1 MFVNTVTDLV
11 EWGLHGAPLPRG
23 RAWVLRAGA
32 VVAFLLVWSLAS
44 GLVVLGNLFNPI
56 FLAGP
61 WRVLGKVAELAAT
74 GQLWGHVAA
83 TLERVVVGFATGA
96 LLALALGLPAGHF
109 PLVRNLLEPIVEILR
124 PIPPLAM
131 LPLFIVWLGIC
142 ETSQIP
148 LFPHPPVFFPFPP
161 PGPPRP

>member
-11 EWGLHGAPLPRG
+11 EGGLAGGPPPGG

-32 VVAFLLVWSLAS
+32 VVASLLVWSLAS
-44 GLVVLGNLFNPI
+44 GLVVLFNLFNPI

-96 LLALALGLPAGHF
+96 LLALGLELPAGHL
-109 PLVRNLLEPIVEILR
+109 PAVRELLEPVVEILP
-124 PIPPLAM
+124 PIPSLDMLA
-131 LPLFIVWLGIC
+131 LIIDSV
-142 ETSQIP
+142 
-148 LFPHPPVFFPFPP
+148 VV
-161 PGPPRP
+161 RDA

>member
-44 GLVVLGNLFNPI
+44 GLVVLFNLFTPI

-61 WRVLGKVAELAAT
+61 GRVLGKGAGLAAT
-74 GQLWGHVAA
+74 GQLWAHGAG
-83 TLERVVVGFATGA
+83 TPGRVVVRFATGA
-96 LLALALGLPAGHF
+96 LLALGLGLPAG
-109 PLVRNLLEPIVEILR
+109 RR
-124 PIPPLAM
+124 PGGRDRL
-131 LPLFIVWLGIC
+131 
-142 ETSQIP
+142 S
-148 LFPHPPVFFPFPP
+148 
-161 PGPPRP
+161 R

>member
-61 WRVLGKVAELAAT
+61 WLVLGKVAELPAT
-74 GQLWGHVAA
+74 GPLWGPLPPTPRRAVA
-83 TLERVVVGFATGA
+83 GFPTGA
-96 LLALALGLPAGHF
+96 GPAL
-109 PLVRNLLEPIVEILR
+109 
-124 PIPPLAM
+124 PPR
-131 LPLFIVWLGIC
+131 
-142 ETSQIP
+142 
-148 LFPHPPVFFPFPP
+148 PP
-161 PGPPRP
+161 PGGPPPGRTLPPAAV

>member
-61 WRVLGKVAELAAT
+61 GRVLGKVAELAAT

-83 TLERVVVGFATGA
+83 TLERVVVVFATGA
-96 LLALALGLPAGHF
+96 LLALALGLPAGVF
-109 PLVRNLLEPIVEILR
+109 PVVRHPLEPL
-124 PIPPLAM
+124 PAIPRA
-131 LPLFIVWLGIC
+131 LPALGL
-142 ETSQIP
+142 Q
-148 LFPHPPVFFPFPP
+148 
-161 PGPPRP
+161 

>member
-96 LLALALGLPAGHF
+96 GRSFSASCC
-109 PLVRNLLEPIVEILR
+109 RR
-124 PIPPLAM
+124 R
-131 LPLFIVWLGIC
+131 C
-142 ETSQIP
+142 RSS
-148 LFPHPPVFFPFPP
+148 
-161 PGPPRP
+161 

>member
-1 MFVNTVTDLV
+1 MFVNAVTDLV

-83 TLERVVVGFATGA
+83 TVERVVVGFATGA

-109 PLVRNLLEPIVEILR
+109 PLGPHLPHPLVESPR
-124 PIPPLAM
+124 PLPPLAL
-131 LPLFIVWLGIC
+131 LPPFIV
-142 ETSQIP
+142 
-148 LFPHPPVFFPFPP
+148 
-161 PGPPRP
+161 

>member
-96 LLALALGLPAGHF
+96 LLALALGLPAGALPPGRNPPQPVRRV
-109 PLVRNLLEPIVEILR
+109 PLPV
-124 PIPPLAM
+124 PPLA
-131 LPLFIVWLGIC
+131 
-142 ETSQIP
+142 T
-148 LFPHPPVFFPFPP
+148 
-161 PGPPRP
+161 